1 MNREL
6 ADGAS
11 PSVRRSGDGGEPQP
25 HGEEFVDFA
34 DRDKLRPD
42 GLVLEWADHLLIF
55 AEKWLLDGAA
65 GDKPRPYGLFLSGG
79 IISSSLRRGSSC
91 FGGPKQAP
99 SVRIVF

>member
-34 DRDKLRPD
+34 DRDKHRPY
-42 GLVLEWADHLLIF
+42 GLFFEWADHLLIF

-65 GDKPRPYGLFLSGG
+65 GDKPRPYGRVQMD
-79 IISSSLRRGSSC
+79 RR
-91 FGGPKQAP
+91 PIPTTPA
-99 SVRIVF
+99 